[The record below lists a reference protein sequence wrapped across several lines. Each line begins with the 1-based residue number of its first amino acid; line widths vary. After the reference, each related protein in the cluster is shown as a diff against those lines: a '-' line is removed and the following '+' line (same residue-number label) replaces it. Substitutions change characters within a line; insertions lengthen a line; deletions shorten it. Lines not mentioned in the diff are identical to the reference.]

1 MGVRGVLCL
10 IPAPMA
16 PKASQVVGTAACAAG
31 LTWTGSAW
39 LLSPANFVQPAL
51 HGTSSPHSQTEAL
64 AMHGSVET
72 TTTNAANTS
81 MSSVPIL
88 IGSGCIASAVMA
100 QRRRKPVH
108 LVACEALP
116 TPSAAA
122 APAATQIPDVA
133 ADALAG
139 AIDEPPA
146 PPPPPPP
153 FNPAMA
159 VGVTAPLGY
168 FDPLGFCKV
177 GDYAG
182 FHNLRSAELKH
193 GRVAMMAA
201 VGTVFAHYVK
211 FPGFDKVPAGLAAL
225 SDPAIVTAFFLIFP
239 VVGFIEIVYWK
250 DDVNKE
256 PGYFGDPAGWGQ
268 KLGLEYNDELRNKE
282 INNGRMAM
290 LSILGIFMAELVTGK
305 DGIQQFGLQ

>member
-1 MGVRGVLCL
+1 
-10 IPAPMA
+10 
-16 PKASQVVGTAACAAG
+16 
-31 LTWTGSAW
+31 
-39 LLSPANFVQPAL
+39 
-51 HGTSSPHSQTEAL
+51 L

-72 TTTNAANTS
+72 TTRSNAASTS
-81 MSSVPIL
+81 MSSVPLL

-116 TPSAAA
+116 TPSAAV

-133 ADALAG
+133 TDALAG

-159 VGVTAPLGY
+159 IGVTAPLGY

-211 FPGFDKVPAGLAAL
+211 FPGFEKVPAGLAAL